1 MEEND
6 SFVNGLD
13 LMCAFAW
20 ALMKLTELI
29 RKQGKAAWGFG
40 GLSLDEAIL
49 VQELVMFLLS
59 VYACSVLRQPARLPE
74 YTSRRSSKVATLTM
88 QTMPS
93 EDIAVQQL
101 TLTLCVE

>member
-1 MEEND
+1 
-6 SFVNGLD
+6 
-13 LMCAFAW
+13 MCAFAW

-59 VYACSVLRQPARLPE
+59 VYACSVLRQSARLPE
-74 YTSRRSSKVATLTM
+74 YTSRRRSSKVATLTM

-93 EDIAVQQL
+93 EYIDVQQL
-101 TLTLCVE
+101 TFTLCVE